1 MSAAPRPPLW
11 QASAAALQQA
21 FANGTATPLQ
31 ALDSCLQRIAEV
43 QPQLNAF
50 VALRAAAARDEA
62 RASTQRH
69 AAGRPLSPLDGVPVS
84 IKDNLLTRDMPTT
97 WGTRALRQYQPGHE
111 ELAVTRLRAA
121 GAIIVGKTNVPEFTL
136 EGYTDNPLFGVTR
149 NPWNP
154 ALTPGGSSG
163 GAAASLAAGC
173 TPLALGTDGGGSIR
187 RPAAHCGVLG
197 LKPTLGTIA
206 RTHGL
211 PTLLL
216 DYEVVGL
223 MARTVSDLRLLLA
236 VVEGPDIGDMS
247 SWAAQALRARPDGAH
262 APLRMLYAA
271 TLDAAPVDP
280 GIAAACA
287 RAVRQGCAEHG
298 HRLEHG
304 ALPLDLQ
311 ALNQGWPRVAQMG
324 LAQMFDAHPEWGAQ
338 ASEKYRAIARQGM
351 ERGAAELWQLLDT
364 TAQLRRDC
372 AQMFMQWDVVA
383 MPCTA
388 AQPWPAREAYPAEI
402 DGRAVGPRGHAV
414 FTGWVNAAGLPA
426 ISVPVGF
433 DANGLPIGLQL
444 VARPGAE
451 PLLLQLA
458 QQLQPRPGSAPAWP
472 PL

>member
-1 MSAAPRPPLW
+1 MSATALW
-11 QASAAALQQA
+11 QSSATALRQA
-21 FANGTATPLQ
+21 FADGTATPLQ
-31 ALDSCLQRIAEV
+31 ALDSCLQRIANV

-50 VALRAAAARDEA
+50 VALRAAQARDEA
-62 RASTQRH
+62 RASSQRH

-84 IKDNLLTRDMPTT
+84 IKDNLLTADMPTT
-97 WGTRALRQYQPGHE
+97 WGTPALRQHQPPQE

-121 GAIIVGKTNVPEFTL
+121 GAIVVGKTNVPEFTL

-163 GAAASLAAGC
+163 GAAASVAAGC

-187 RPAAHCGVLG
+187 RPAAHCGVFG
-197 LKPTLGTIA
+197 LKPTLGSIA

-223 MARTVSDLRLLLA
+223 MARSVADLRLLLA
-236 VVEGPDIGDMS
+236 VVEGPDIGDAS
-247 SWAAQALRARPDGAH
+247 SWAAKALRARPDGAQ

-271 TLDAAPVDP
+271 TLDGAPVDP
-280 GIAAACA
+280 GIAAVCA

-298 HRLEHG
+298 HRLELG
-304 ALPLDLQ
+304 GLPLDLQ

-324 LAQMFDAHPEWGAQ
+324 LAQMFEQHPDWAAQ
-338 ASEKYRAIARQGM
+338 ASEKYRDMARQGL
-351 ERGAAELWQLLDT
+351 ERSAAELWRQLDT

-372 AQMFMQWDVVA
+372 AQLFTRWDIVA

-388 AQPWPAREAYPAEI
+388 AQPWPADQAFPTEI
-402 DGRAVGPRGHAV
+402 DGQPVGPRGHAI

-433 DANGLPIGLQL
+433 DGNGLPIGLQL

-458 QQLQPRPGSAPAWP
+458 QQLQLRSGSAPAWP
-472 PL
+472 AL